1 MGKLLLFVLVAILAY
16 LFFKGSGR
24 RTGSPPGGGA
34 KRSRP
39 AERMVECAHC
49 GVHLPESEAVKQADR
64 YFCCDEHRR
73 LAG

>member
-24 RTGSPPGGGA
+24 RTGAPPGEGA
-34 KRSRP
+34 KRPRA

-64 YFCCDEHRR
+64 YFCSDEHRR